1 MTIKGAIAA
10 GHAQTVR
17 AAAIILDE
25 GGNAFDAVLA
35 ATFAACVVE
44 PVLSSLG
51 GGGFLMAGPAGGG
64 EPVLYD
70 FFSQT
75 PKRRDPGG
83 ELDFHPITADFG
95 SVTQEFHIGMA
106 SIATPGTCKGL
117 FQVHRDLCTMPMG
130 RLAEPALALARKG
143 FTVNRLQAYLFQVVG
158 PIYMHS
164 DASRAIFASSANPGE
179 TMGEGET
186 MTNPDFADTLDALT
200 REGEDLFYRGE
211 IAAAINRDCRTGGGL
226 LGRDD
231 FESYRV
237 AKRRPLVLDYRG
249 ARLYTNPAPS
259 TGGLL
264 IAFALELLKDLD
276 LRASRFGSADHLE
289 TLVAVMD
296 LTNRARVESG
306 LREGV
311 SGGAVETLLNADFL
325 ADYKARVL
333 GRPRAE
339 RGTTHI
345 SIIDAAGNAASLTL
359 SNGEGAGY
367 IAPGT
372 GIMLN
377 NMLGEEDINPAG
389 FHQGEADTR
398 LSSMMAP
405 TLAFEGERALM
416 ALGSGGSNRIRT
428 AILQVLVNLLDFSM
442 SVEDAVAA
450 PRLHFEGGMLNYETG
465 FADGDIARLIRERP
479 DHKRWDERNL
489 FFGGVHV
496 ARYDRTGNGFT
507 GAGDP
512 RRGGATRII

>member
-1 MTIKGAIAA
+1 MTSKGVIAA
-10 GHAQTVR
+10 GHAQTVD
-17 AAAIILDE
+17 AAAIMLEE

-51 GGGFLMAGPAGGG
+51 GGGFLMAGPAGGDA
-64 EPVLYD
+64 PVLYD

-75 PKRRDPGG
+75 PKRRAAGDD
-83 ELDFHPITADFG
+83 LDFHPITANFG

-106 SIATPGTCKGL
+106 SIATPGTLKGM
-117 FQVHRDLCTMPMG
+117 FQVHRDLCTLPMA
-130 RLAEPALALARKG
+130 RIIEPALTLARKG
-143 FTVNRLQAYLFQVVG
+143 FTVNRLQAYLFGVVG
-158 PIYMHS
+158 PIYLHS
-164 DASRAIFASSANPGE
+164 DASRAIFASTENPE
-179 TMGEGET
+179 KTRGEGET
-186 MTNPDFADTLDALT
+186 MTNPDFANTLEAIARD
-200 REGEDLFYRGE
+200 GEDLFYRGE
-211 IAAAINRDCRTGGGL
+211 IAATIVRDCHDGGGV

-237 AKRRPLVLDYRG
+237 HKRTPMIFDYRG
-249 ARLYTNPAPS
+249 ARLFTNPAPS

-264 IAFALELLKDLD
+264 IAFALELLNDLD
-276 LRASRFGSADHLE
+276 VGASGFGSITHLE
-289 TLVAVMD
+289 TLVSAMD
-296 LTNRARVESG
+296 QTNRARVESG

-311 SGGAVETLLNADFL
+311 GENAAGTLLNPDFL
-325 ADYKARVL
+325 ASYKAQVL

-345 SIIDAAGNAASLTL
+345 SIIDAAGNTAALTL

-367 IAPGT
+367 IAPAT

-389 FHQGEADTR
+389 FHQWQADTR

-405 TLAFEGERALM
+405 TLAFERDGRLT

-428 AILQVLVNLLDFSM
+428 AILQVLVNLFDFAM
-442 SVEDAVAA
+442 SAGDAVEA
-450 PRLHFEGGMLNYETG
+450 PRLHSEGGVLNIENG
-465 FADGDIARLIRERP
+465 FPDGAIERLIEGP
-479 DHKRWDERNL
+479 TEHKCWDERNL

-496 ARYDRTGNGFT
+496 ARFEPNAGIFT

-512 RRGGATRII
+512 RRGGTARIV

>member
-1 MTIKGAIAA
+1 
-10 GHAQTVR
+10 
-17 AAAIILDE
+17 
-25 GGNAFDAVLA
+25 
-35 ATFAACVVE
+35 
-44 PVLSSLG
+44 
-51 GGGFLMAGPAGGG
+51 MA
-64 EPVLYD
+64 
-70 FFSQT
+70 
-75 PKRRDPGG
+75 
-83 ELDFHPITADFG
+83 
-95 SVTQEFHIGMA
+95 
-106 SIATPGTCKGL
+106 
-117 FQVHRDLCTMPMG
+117 

-143 FTVNRLQAYLFQVVG
+143 FTVNRLQAYLFRVVG
-158 PIYMHS
+158 PIYLHS
-164 DASRAIFASSANPGE
+164 EASRAIFASADHPGE

-186 MTNPDFADTLDALT
+186 MTNPDFADTLDALVAG
-200 REGEDLFYRGE
+200 GEDEFYRGE
-211 IAAAINRDCRTGGGL
+211 IAATIVRDCATGGGL
-226 LGRDD
+226 LGQDD
-231 FESYRV
+231 FSSYRV
-237 AKRRPLVLDYRG
+237 EKRRPLVFDYRG

-276 LRASRFGSADHLE
+276 VGACGPGSADHLE

-306 LREGV
+306 LRDGV
-311 SGGAVETLLNADFL
+311 GGETLLNADFL
-325 ADYKARVL
+325 ASYKARVL
-333 GRPRAE
+333 GRPKSE

-367 IAPGT
+367 IVPGT

-405 TLAFEGERALM
+405 TLAFEADGALL

-442 SVEDAVAA
+442 SVEDAVEA
-450 PRLHFEGGMLNYETG
+450 PRLHSEGGKLNFENG
-465 FADGDIARLIRERP
+465 FADGAIARLLRESP
-479 DHKRWDERNL
+479 ENKCWDDRNL

-496 ARYDRTGNGFT
+496 ARYDKAGRGFT

-512 RRGGATRII
+512 RRDGATRIV